1 MSYRQG
7 IKIWIALGLLLAVT
21 ACGTTPPA
29 QHYRLSAQGSLPTSA
44 AGPALGV
51 GPVSIPQY
59 LDRDGI
65 VRSDG
70 ANSLQIASSERWA
83 EPLDQG
89 ITRVLSLNLAGL
101 LQTQNIQSF
110 PWHPRRHPDFGVKL
124 RVLAMDADASRAN
137 LVAEWLLYSVE
148 ADQALER
155 RLAEYSRP
163 LSGAGAGAG
172 EIAAAY
178 SELLFQLSQDI
189 AGALA
194 PLAATAD

>member
-1 MSYRQG
+1 MS
-7 IKIWIALGLLLAVT
+7 KSNPTKLWLALALLLAVT

-29 QHYRLSAQGSLPTSA
+29 SHYRLSAQESLPASA

-59 LDRDGI
+59 LDRDGM

-70 ANSLQIASSERWA
+70 ANRLQIASSERWA

-101 LQTQNIQSF
+101 LQTQNIQPF
-110 PWHPRRHPDFGVKL
+110 PWHPERHPDFGVKV
-124 RVLAMDADASRAN
+124 RVLALDADATRAT
-137 LVAEWLLYSVE
+137 LVAEWLLYRIDD
-148 ADQALER
+148 DQALAR
-155 RLAEYSRP
+155 RMADYTQP
-163 LSGAGAGAG
+163 LSGAEAKAG

-178 SELLFQLSQDI
+178 SKLLYQLSQDI
-189 AGALA
+189 ASALA
-194 PLAATAD
+194 PPAAAD